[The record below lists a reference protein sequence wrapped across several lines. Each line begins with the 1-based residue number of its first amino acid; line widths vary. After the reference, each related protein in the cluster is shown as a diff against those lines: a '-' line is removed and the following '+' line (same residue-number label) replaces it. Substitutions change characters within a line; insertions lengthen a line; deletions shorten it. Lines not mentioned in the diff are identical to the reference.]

1 MKHSGGQQ
9 LKGCFITSWGHPSQ
23 RGPLKRR
30 DTKTWLLHVHPCLEG
45 SPPGAREAG
54 GQQWYRDQFCCT
66 GSNQFWQVYNPRL
79 CIVNIHL
86 QADIFRSALFST
98 EILLISLSF
107 CKDKRNPPPHR
118 LAGTFAEGFLRLAEL
133 LTNWFIRRVLSCN
146 SEVWEELFAFFTQV
160 IKSVHWWSE
169 MNRIVLL
176 PSAQLIVYSVSQR
189 NGRGRLPLQG
199 LITLQR
205 TWIKTKPG

>member
-1 MKHSGGQQ
+1 MSIPVWKEAHQEPG
-9 LKGCFITSWGHPSQ
+9 
-23 RGPLKRR
+23 R
-30 DTKTWLLHVHPCLEG
+30 LEG
-45 SPPGAREAG
+45 SSG
-54 GQQWYRDQFCCT
+54 
-66 GSNQFWQVYNPRL
+66 
-79 CIVNIHL
+79 
-86 QADIFRSALFST
+86 T
-98 EILLISLSF
+98 EISSVAQVQTSSGRSIILASVLSTYIYRHIYSEVLYF
-107 CKDKRNPPPHR
+107 QQKYYSFHFHFVKTKEPPPHR
-118 LAGTFAEGFLRLAEL
+118 LAGTFAESFLRLAEL